1 MLRLV
6 LLQAIIG
13 SGGVAEW
20 LKAAVLKTVRP
31 ERVSGV
37 RIPPPPPYLTNAV
50 KMRLLAPC
58 YYFFYVH
65 ADLKY
70 HSGKYTKVQNCTV
83 CFLR

>member
-1 MLRLV
+1 
-6 LLQAIIG
+6 
-13 SGGVAEW
+13 
-20 LKAAVLKTVRP
+20 
-31 ERVSGV
+31 
-37 RIPPPPPYLTNAV
+37 
-50 KMRLLAPC
+50 MRLLAPC